1 MLSLLA
7 MLQHHG
13 IGFFGQEG
21 PLWFFLGVIFIVA
34 VIAISFK
41 ICKLLLPA
49 LGVQEPWVSIIYWFF
64 VLVCVVFFY
73 NFAVA
78 HWF

>member
-1 MLSLLA
+1 MLALLL
-7 MLQHHG
+7 LQRHG

-21 PLWFFLGVIFIVA
+21 ALWFFLGLMFLVIVVA
-34 VIAISFK
+34 IFFK
-41 ICKLLLPA
+41 IFKLAMPA
-49 LGVQEPWVSIIYWFF
+49 LGVGEPWASICYWLL
-64 VLVCVVFFY
+64 VLVCVVLFY